1 MKVVICPQPQGSF
14 PSRTSLSVID
24 TTLQSRSSSFGTCL
38 DRHSITRKVRSRMV
52 QWLFEVIC
60 VYHQSLETF
69 FLTVRLLDS
78 FLSHTST
85 KYYEDSILLLLTCL
99 FIASKL
105 EEVKPLLLNT
115 VAAELGKGKV
125 GEKAIMQ
132 CELMILATLHYEV
145 CISTPLSAL
154 RDLALTH
161 SLPSSD
167 IKTAEAVL
175 VASQSDVRLS
185 FLNPAISALLALSIS
200 LATPQKSLP

>member
-1 MKVVICPQPQGSF
+1 
-14 PSRTSLSVID
+14 
-24 TTLQSRSSSFGTCL
+24 
-38 DRHSITRKVRSRMV
+38 MV

-69 FLTVRLLDS
+69 FLTVRLLDR
-78 FLSHTST
+78 FLSHTPT
-85 KYYEDSILLLLTCL
+85 KYYEDSILLLGLTCL

-105 EEVKPLLLNT
+105 EEVKPLLLDT

-125 GEKAIMQ
+125 AGKAILQ
-132 CELMILATLHYEV
+132 CELMILATLQYEV

-161 SLPSSD
+161 NLPSSD

-185 FLNPAISALLALSIS
+185 FRNPAIPALLALSIS
-200 LATPQKSLP
+200 LATPQQSLPSVPNTKPIAACLSLMRDSFSSFARSKSLSQMRELQHISS